1 MQSSGLSEYQSCRRV
16 NVDVTD
22 RYPFHLDVVQ
32 AAIWLYAP
40 VTFEQ
45 SILLLVIGASLGR
58 CSSLVH
64 DWPAVCF

>member
-1 MQSSGLSEYQSCRRV
+1 MQGSGFAEYQACHRV
-16 NVDVTD
+16 NVDVVD

-40 VTFEQ
+40 ATCVQ
-45 SILLLVIGASLGR
+45 SILLLIIAASLGR

-64 DWPAVCF
+64 D

>member
-1 MQSSGLSEYQSCRRV
+1 M
-16 NVDVTD
+16 NVDVSD